1 MSMFK
6 EGEVKLLKDR
16 EKGVVMWAHVW
27 GKKVTERGKVRD
39 LREMR
44 GRDIVWV

>member
-16 EKGVVMWAHVW
+16 EKGVVTWAHCGV
-27 GKKVTERGKVRD
+27 KK
-39 LREMR
+39 
-44 GRDIVWV
+44 